1 VGLVWIA
8 AKRSKMPQPLP
19 LKAVIFAA
27 LGLFAYHALYFSALK
42 SAPAAEASLIAYLWP
57 LFIVLGSA
65 FLPGERLRWYH
76 AAGAL
81 LGMIGCA
88 LLVTG
93 GRLDSFEGAH
103 FTGYALAL
111 CAAFTWAGYSLLSR
125 AFADVPTQLVTVSCA
140 IAAILSAIASLWLE
154 PVAWALSPLQWASL
168 VGLGL
173 LPLGGAFYVWDYAV
187 KFGDI
192 QWIGTAS
199 YAAPLISTLILVAV
213 GIADPAPGLFVACAL
228 IVGGALLAS
237 GRLAKKAQDP
247 A

>member
-1 VGLVWIA
+1 MTPSAPPVRMRANLAGCLAILFWSLLALMTVGTGGIAPFQTAAISFAVGTLVGLVWIA
-8 AKRSKMPQPLP
+8 AKRSKMAQPLP

-65 FLPGERLRWYH
+65 FLPGERLHWYH

-111 CAAFTWAGYSLLSR
+111 CAA
-125 AFADVPTQLVTVSCA
+125 
-140 IAAILSAIASLWLE
+140 
-154 PVAWALSPLQWASL
+154 
-168 VGLGL
+168 
-173 LPLGGAFYVWDYAV
+173 
-187 KFGDI
+187 
-192 QWIGTAS
+192 
-199 YAAPLISTLILVAV
+199 
-213 GIADPAPGLFVACAL
+213 
-228 IVGGALLAS
+228 
-237 GRLAKKAQDP
+237 
-247 A
+247 